1 MTEAMEIR
9 FSGLD
14 VGYGDGLIL
23 SGLDGIVRPGV
34 MTALIG
40 SNGSG
45 KSTLIRTFAG
55 LLPYGGSL
63 ILGKRELS
71 GMTRAELGRLL
82 GVVPQHTKMTAQ
94 FTVFD
99 AVELGRLPYQGLAG
113 TGKLSEADERIVMQ
127 AVARTELD
135 HLLLRDVTR
144 LSGGEAQRVS
154 VATVLAQDPPVM
166 LLDEPSSAL
175 DPRHTVKVFHL
186 LRELADAGKT
196 VVVAAHDVNLA
207 AGFADFFF
215 AMKNGKILFD
225 APVEELDGDVLEQI
239 YDATFEPYVS
249 DKGEKVWHTK

>member
-1 MTEAMEIR
+1 MTSETEIR

-14 VGYGDGLIL
+14 VGYGNGLVL
-23 SGLDGIVRPGV
+23 SGLKGSVKPGTL
-34 MTALIG
+34 TALIG

-45 KSTLIRTFAG
+45 KSTLLRAFAG

-63 ILGKRELS
+63 MLNERELS
-71 GMTRAELGRLL
+71 AITRAELGRLV
-82 GVVPQHTKMTAQ
+82 GVVPQHTKITAQ
-94 FTVFD
+94 FTVYD
-99 AVELGRLPYQGLAG
+99 AVELGRLPHQGLTG
-113 TGKLSEADERIVMQ
+113 TGKPSEADERMVMK

-135 HLLLRDVTR
+135 HLLLRDVSR

-175 DPRHTVKVFHL
+175 DPRHTAKVFHL

-196 VVVAAHDVNLA
+196 LVVAAHDVNLA
-207 AGFADFFF
+207 AGFADFFI

-225 APVEELDGDVLEQI
+225 APVEKLDVHVLEQV
-239 YDATFEPYVS
+239 YDAPFEPYFS
-249 DKGEKVWHTK
+249 DKGEKAWHTK